1 MQVKYFNYLKKVLY
15 YYSIVIFGYFLA
27 RRIIF
32 YTLTATVNKLF
43 EITSFLHVL
52 TGGHSNK
59 TKVPLKS
66 GFKFNSDRE
75 TWSTSDVP
83 EMNEARKDHACL
95 FIQVLLKLILI

>member
-1 MQVKYFNYLKKVLY
+1 MDCHNPDARGQSQRVCRGHRLWGNLRLGYVLN
-15 YYSIVIFGYFLA
+15 FLTCLVVVYE
-27 RRIIF
+27 I
-32 YTLTATVNKLF
+32 YVCLTNVLF
-43 EITSFLHVL
+43 CLA
-52 TGGHSNK
+52 GGHSNK

-95 FIQVLLKLILI
+95 FIQVMK